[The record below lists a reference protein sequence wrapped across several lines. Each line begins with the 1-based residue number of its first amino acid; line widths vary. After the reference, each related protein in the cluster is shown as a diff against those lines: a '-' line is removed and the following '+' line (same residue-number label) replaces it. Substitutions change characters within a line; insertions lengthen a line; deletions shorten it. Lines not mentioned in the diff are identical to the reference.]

1 MSALGTYVATRW
13 YRRFPMPVRVGVRI
27 GVGGAREAVRNY
39 DMPRLA
45 LSLAMVAYGYSRR
58 RAAPRLVYA
67 TSIDTDQHRREA
79 NHGLQYLVE
88 RGQRLGGL
96 GHL

>member
-1 MSALGTYVATRW
+1 MSAFGTYVMTRW

-27 GVGGAREAVRNY
+27 GVGSAREAVRNY
-39 DMPRLA
+39 DMSRLA

-67 TSIDTDQHRREA
+67 TSIDTDQSFAVRVLKGRRPIA
-79 NHGLQYLVE
+79 RYDVTVD
-88 RGQRLGGL
+88 R
-96 GHL
+96 

>member
-58 RAAPRLVYA
+58 RAVPRLVYS
-67 TSIDTDQHRREA
+67 TSIDTDQSFTIKVLRGRRPIAE
-79 NHGLQYLVE
+79 GRVD
-88 RGQRLGGL
+88 R
-96 GHL
+96 